1 MRTGMIVKKMGMTRL
16 YLSDGTHVPV
26 TVLGIDSCHV
36 VSNKKGENDGY
47 SVTLGSG
54 IAKGKNVLKPQREAY
69 AKIKMEPKKKTMEFK
84 VSKDNII
91 EVGKELGA
99 EHFVVGQYIDA
110 TGISI
115 GKGFAGSMKRH
126 NFKGLG
132 ASHGVSVS
140 HRSHGSTGNSQDP
153 GRVFKG
159 KKMAGHMGSHKTTVQ
174 NLQVVGADYERGL
187 LFIKGGVPGS
197 DGSWLSLKDA
207 VKKALPSDAPFPA
220 GIKVLKARKDELDK
234 AQSEEKP
241 SIETKVE
248 ENSTESTKTGE
259 RRKETNPKVEEK
271 KSVETN
277 KVENKSEPED
287 KK

>member
-1 MRTGMIVKKMGMTRL
+1 
-16 YLSDGTHVPV
+16 
-26 TVLGIDSCHV
+26 
-36 VSNKKGENDGY
+36 
-47 SVTLGSG
+47 
-54 IAKGKNVLKPQREAY
+54 
-69 AKIKMEPKKKTMEFK
+69 
-84 VSKDNII
+84 
-91 EVGKELGA
+91 
-99 EHFVVGQYIDA
+99 
-110 TGISI
+110 
-115 GKGFAGSMKRH
+115 
-126 NFKGLG
+126 
-132 ASHGVSVS
+132 
-140 HRSHGSTGNSQDP
+140 
-153 GRVFKG
+153 
-159 KKMAGHMGSHKTTVQ
+159 MGSHKTTVQ

-197 DGSWLSLKDA
+197 NGSWLSLKDA

-234 AQSEEKP
+234 AQS
-241 SIETKVE
+241 E